1 MSEIEDIMKYAENK
15 SVATQKSYN
24 QLYRRLRAL
33 LGNRDIASASEKMVL
48 KVIESENIN
57 SRQGM
62 INIANIIRKKN
73 NMPHQLLDDTREA
86 NKKLLQTHVK
96 EKNADLKD
104 LPTYEEITE
113 YTNELYEKNDYTSFI
128 INYLML
134 NFFVR
139 NRDLNFTIVKRKKD
153 MTDDTLNYMWLTNSK
168 AVYRRNDYKTA
179 KTYKTK
185 EHTITDKKFLLAM
198 RRVLKCQESEL
209 DCGTFIPNENQI
221 GYYIKKATLKNI
233 GETAYMKIIVN
244 HFKSDLQKVKEI
256 GESRGTATDT
266 IIESYDLDNK

>member
-1 MSEIEDIMKYAENK
+1 MSEIEDLMKYAEDK

-33 LGNRDIASASEKMVL
+33 LGNRDIASASEKMIL
-48 KVIESENIN
+48 KVIDMENIN
-57 SRQGM
+57 SKQGM
-62 INIANIIRKKN
+62 INIANIIRKQN
-73 NMPHQLLDDTREA
+73 NLPHKLLDDTREA
-86 NKKLLQTHVK
+86 NKKLLQTHVR
-96 EKNADLKD
+96 EKNANLSELPSYKD
-104 LPTYEEITE
+104 IVDFTE
-113 YTNELYEKNDYTSFI
+113 VLYEKNDYTSFI

-139 NRDLNFTIVKRKKD
+139 NKDLNFDIVKRKKD
-153 MTDDTLNYMWLTNSK
+153 MTDDSLNYMWLTNNK
-168 AVYRRNDYKTA
+168 AVYRRNIYKT
-179 KTYKTK
+179 KDTYGTK

-198 RRVLKCQESEL
+198 RRVVKCQESDLE
-209 DCGTFIPNENQI
+209 CGTFIPNENQI

-244 HFKSDLQKVKEI
+244 HFKSDLQKIKQI